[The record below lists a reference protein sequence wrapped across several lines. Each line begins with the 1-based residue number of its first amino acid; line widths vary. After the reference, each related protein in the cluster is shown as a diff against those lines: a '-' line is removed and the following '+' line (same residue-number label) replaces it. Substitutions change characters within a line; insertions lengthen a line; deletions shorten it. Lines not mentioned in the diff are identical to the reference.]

1 MPELRETVDASLL
14 HAVLDAFPNG
24 SINVFDRDL
33 RYVFAAGRG
42 LAEAGLSSASLA
54 GRRLDELFDAELVSI
69 VEPHYRSAFTG
80 EHRQFQFDVFGKTY
94 HIAASPIAAD
104 GDTIHHI
111 VVVTQDISE
120 RSRREQAVREN
131 EQRLRHAEETLRALD
146 RRKDAF
152 ISTLAHELR
161 QPLAAMTAAVEVVKA
176 RYAEVGASSPM
187 AVLDRQIGHVSR
199 LLDDL
204 VDASRLVRGHVTLVR
219 DVIDL
224 RIVLRAAFETMVPAA
239 RKLQQHAV
247 LTLPETPLLVEGDR
261 TRLQQVFSNLLNN
274 AAKYGREKG
283 HICVVAERD
292 DHHILVRVRDDGVG
306 IDADLLPH
314 IFELFTQASAQD
326 RGGIGVG
333 LAVVRSLVTA
343 HGGTVEVRSDGAD
356 MGSEFVVR
364 LPAIPNS

>member
-1 MPELRETVDASLL
+1 MLRDTVDASLL

-42 LAEAGLSSASLA
+42 LADVGLTSTTLA
-54 GRRLDELFDAELVSI
+54 GRRLDELFDANVVSV
-69 VEPHYRSAFTG
+69 VEPHYRGAFTG

-94 HIAASPIAAD
+94 HMAAAPVA
-104 GDTIHHI
+104 GDDDIINYI

-131 EQRLRHAEETLRALD
+131 EQRLTHAEETLRALD

-152 ISTLAHELR
+152 ITTLAHELR
-161 QPLAAMTAAVEVVKA
+161 QPLAAMTAAIEVVKA
-176 RYAEVGASSPM
+176 RYAEVAASSPM

-219 DVIDL
+219 EVIDL
-224 RIVLRAAFETMVPAA
+224 RIVLRSAFETVTPAA
-239 RKLQQHAV
+239 QKLQQHAV
-247 LTLPETPLLVEGDR
+247 LTLPETALLVDGDR

-283 HICVVAERD
+283 HIRVVAERHD
-292 DHHILVRVRDDGVG
+292 DQIVVRVQDDGLG
-306 IDADLLPH
+306 IDAGLLPH
-314 IFELFTQASAQD
+314 IFEPFTQASGQD

-333 LAVVRSLVTA
+333 LAVVRSLVGA
-343 HGGTVEVRSDGAD
+343 HGGTVEARSDGAD
-356 MGSEFVVR
+356 TGSEFVVR
-364 LPAIPNS
+364 LPGIKN

>member
-1 MPELRETVDASLL
+1 MLRDTMIDAALL

-42 LAEAGLSSASLA
+42 LTEAGLSSRALA
-54 GRRLDELFDAELVSI
+54 GRRLDELFDPELVSV
-69 VEPHYRSAFTG
+69 VEPHYRSAFSG
-80 EHRQFQFDVFGKTY
+80 EHRQFQFDAFGKTY
-94 HIAASPIAAD
+94 HMAAAPITAD
-104 GDTIHHI
+104 GLAINHI

-131 EQRLRHAEETLRALD
+131 EQRLTHAEEGLRALD

-176 RYAEVGASSPM
+176 RYAEVAASSPM

-204 VDASRLVRGHVTLVR
+204 VDASRLVRGHVSLVR
-219 DVIDL
+219 EVIDL
-224 RIVLRAAFETMVPAA
+224 RVVLRSAFETVIPAA
-239 RKLQQHAV
+239 QKLQQDAL
-247 LTLPETPLLVEGDR
+247 LTLPETPLLVDGDR

-274 AAKYGREKG
+274 AAKYGREGG
-283 HICVVAERD
+283 HICVVAERHD
-292 DHHILVRVRDDGVG
+292 DQIVVRVRDDGLG
-306 IDADLLPH
+306 IDAELLPH
-314 IFELFTQASAQD
+314 IFELFTQASGQD

-333 LAVVRSLVTA
+333 LAVVRSLVSA
-343 HGGTVEVRSDGAD
+343 HGGTVEARSSGAD
-356 MGSEFVVR
+356 TGSEFIVR
-364 LPAIPNS
+364 LPSGIKN

>member
-1 MPELRETVDASLL
+1 MPELGETVDASLL

-33 RYVFAAGRG
+33 RYVFAAGTG
-42 LAEAGLSSASLA
+42 LIDTGLSSMALT
-54 GRRLDELFDAELVSI
+54 GRRLDELFDAELVSV

-80 EHRQFQFDVFGKTY
+80 EQRQFQFDVFGKTY
-94 HIAASPIAAD
+94 HIAAAPIVAD
-104 GDTIHHI
+104 GDTINHI

-131 EQRLRHAEETLRALD
+131 ERRLTHAEVALRALD

-176 RYAEVGASSPM
+176 RYAEVAASSAM

-219 DVIDL
+219 EVIDL
-224 RIVLRAAFETMVPAA
+224 RIVLRSALETVTPAA
-239 RKLQQHAV
+239 QKLQQQTV
-247 LTLPETPLLVEGDR
+247 LTLPETPLLVDGDR

-283 HICVVAERD
+283 QICVEAERHD
-292 DHHILVRVRDDGVG
+292 DHILVRVRDDGLG
-306 IDADLLPH
+306 IDAELLPH
-314 IFELFTQASAQD
+314 IFELFTQASGQD

-333 LAVVRSLVTA
+333 LAVVRSLVAA
-343 HGGTVEVRSDGAD
+343 HGGTVEARSDGAGR
-356 MGSEFVVR
+356 GSEFLVR
-364 LPAIPNS
+364 LLAAS